1 MTILTSDRSYEP
13 ELQTIATELLA
24 ATRENRSLFAQ
35 LRDHLRWDDKI
46 LAWTME
52 NPNLRVQLFRFIDCL
67 PALKSKSEISRH
79 LQEYLGDASVEL
91 PSALKAL
98 LGEGLTGQVGA
109 TTIATAIETLAHQYI
124 AGENIHQIVKTVA
137 HLRQDQMT
145 NKMIQLS
152 SNYFTYPPRHK
163 K

>member
-1 MTILTSDRSYEP
+1 MTILKSDRSYEP

-67 PALKSKSEISRH
+67 PALKSRSEISRH
-79 LQEYLGDASVEL
+79 SFVNFAFRGVFRNLSTF
-91 PSALKAL
+91 
-98 LGEGLTGQVGA
+98 TG
-109 TTIATAIETLAHQYI
+109 IF
-124 AGENIHQIVKTVA
+124 
-137 HLRQDQMT
+137 R
-145 NKMIQLS
+145 
-152 SNYFTYPPRHK
+152 RC
-163 K
+163 